1 MSCSRLSPLDA
12 SFLEVE
18 SPTAHMH
25 VGWAA
30 ALAPPPDRRAPCF
43 TELRDHIAGR
53 LDRAPRYRQRLAEVP
68 LGVSD
73 PVWVDDSD
81 FDIAHHVRR
90 ARSGNLRDVADSAM
104 STPLDRSRALWEL
117 WIADRLEDGRVG
129 LVGKAHHCMVDGLA
143 AVEFATLLLDPSPE
157 PPPPE
162 PDAWCPSDPPGD
174 LQLVAE
180 AATDRLRRTARL
192 ARAPLELVRSPGR
205 LLGLLGTGVRAARAA
220 RHSFAPAPPSVLN
233 PPISPGRHLAQQQ
246 RPLAEVREVK
256 DRYRASVND
265 VVLAAAAGGVR
276 RFLQRR
282 RQDPIPL
289 KAMVPVSVRGGD
301 GAGELG
307 NRISFVFIDL
317 PCDEPRPVARLR
329 RVKSAMGARK
339 EGGEPEGAQT
349 VLDAIEY
356 APLTVQH
363 AVSHAAASGRA
374 FNLVVSNIPGPRER
388 LYMLGCELE
397 EVYPVVPLADRHA
410 VSIGFT
416 TTGEQAFFGVYADRE
431 SVPDSDELAVAIGD
445 SLDELRATVG

>member
-1 MSCSRLSPLDA
+1 MRKDGPL
-12 SFLEVE
+12 
-18 SPTAHMH
+18 T
-25 VGWAA
+25 
-30 ALAPPPDRRAPCF
+30 R
-43 TELRDHIAGR
+43 
-53 LDRAPRYRQRLAEVP
+53 
-68 LGVSD
+68 
-73 PVWVDDSD
+73 
-81 FDIAHHVRR
+81 
-90 ARSGNLRDVADSAM
+90 
-104 STPLDRSRALWEL
+104 
-117 WIADRLEDGRVG
+117 
-129 LVGKAHHCMVDGLA
+129 
-143 AVEFATLLLDPSPE
+143 
-157 PPPPE
+157 
-162 PDAWCPSDPPGD
+162 
-174 LQLVAE
+174 
-180 AATDRLRRTARL
+180 
-192 ARAPLELVRSPGR
+192 ELVRSPGR

-233 PPISPGRHLAQQQ
+233 APISPGRHLAQQQ

-416 TTGEQAFFGVYADRE
+416 TTGDQAFFGVYADRE